1 MGLRRWWE
9 NRSDEFRFITGM
21 YIAVFALV
29 SIVSG
34 LINGFDNGCKYK
46 SIMSRVNIPYVVT
59 CELIK
64 ERF

>member
-9 NRSDEFRFITGM
+9 NRSDEFRFATGLFV
-21 YIAVFALV
+21 AVLMFV
-29 SIVSG
+29 SIASG
-34 LINGFDNGCKYK
+34 LINGFDRGCKYK
-46 SIMSRVNIPYVVT
+46 SIMSRVNIPYILT